1 MGGYTSGLER
11 KLMNSTVTLALQSV
25 KTLSKLWPPLPRL
38 NRLSHQSPKV
48 TYRILDDDKVDHDV
62 ETKEQEEKEKQE
74 IETVR
79 VKKEFPESKEGKESE
94 GEGEGKDE
102 DEDEDEDE
110 ETIAKRQMRKKM
122 SQADEQKKGSNVRMM
137 RKGSHPLLLVHE
149 VNQKITQL

>member
-79 VKKEFPESKEGKESE
+79 VMKEFPESKEGKES
-94 GEGEGKDE
+94 E